1 MTTPAA
7 VILAA
12 GEGKRL
18 RPLTRNRPKPLLP
31 AGPTP
36 ILDHVLD
43 TLTAVGVDEV
53 VIVVGYKKSRVQGH
67 VGSTHGGA
75 DITYVSQDTQLGS
88 GHALLQAE
96 SAVGGSAVVVNGDQ
110 IVAPRIV
117 REVLDAHRDAP
128 DASATLAALDRGNVH
143 RYGGVAIEDGR
154 AVDFSERPDDEGRFR
169 LNAGVYA
176 FEQTIFDAL
185 RSIEP
190 EKGTIQLPS
199 GLQAAVDRGET
210 VRAVRTEGLWA
221 DANYPWDIL
230 TLARELFEHDVVPGS
245 DEPATG
251 IAASARVHESA
262 VLQSPVVVA
271 DDAVVEAGAVLGPN
285 VAVGRNATVGANAV
299 LENTVLDSDARV
311 GANATLV
318 DCVLGQGA
326 RIGPGTTAMGG
337 PADVRIEDRVLE
349 DQRLGAVV
357 ADRARLGGGVTVA
370 PGTLVG
376 PEAEV
381 HSGAT
386 LDANVSAGAE
396 VRR

>member
-1 MTTPAA
+1 MASPTA
-7 VILAA
+7 VVLAA

-43 TLTAVGVDEV
+43 TLTAVGIDDI
-53 VIVVGYKKSRVQGH
+53 VIVVGYKESRVQDH
-67 VGSTHGGA
+67 VGSTHDGA
-75 DITYVSQDTQLGS
+75 DVSYVSQDSQLGS

-96 SAVGGSAVVVNGDQ
+96 SAVENSMLVVNGDQ

-117 REVLDAHRDAP
+117 REVLDAHSDAP
-128 DASATLAALDRGNVH
+128 DASATLAALDRGEVH

-154 AVDFSERPDDEGRFR
+154 AVDFAEQPDDEGRYH
-169 LNAGVYA
+169 LNAGVYV
-176 FEQTIFDAL
+176 FERSIFDAL
-185 RSIEP
+185 HST
-190 EKGTIQLPS
+190 GTENGNLTLPG
-199 GLQAAVDRGET
+199 GLQTAVDRGET
-210 VRAVRTEGLWA
+210 VRAVRTSGLWA

-251 IAASARVHESA
+251 IAESARVHEDA
-262 VLQSPVVVA
+262 VLQSPVA
-271 DDAVVEAGAVLGPN
+271 IAEDAVVEAGAVLGPN
-285 VAVGRNATVGANAV
+285 VAVGRNATVGPNAV

-376 PEAEV
+376 PDAEV

-386 LDANVSAGAE
+386 LDANVTAGAE